1 MAQEVLQ
8 VKLTL
13 DGKEYELGMKQAEK
27 STANFMD
34 KVEYLGERLSVV
46 LTAPLALAGFQG
58 MKTAMNLEESFN
70 KVEVAFG
77 KAADSI
83 KQFSETT
90 VDAFGISQGAA
101 LDMSGTFG
109 DMATSMGIS
118 QTEAAKMATS
128 LVGLAG
134 DLASFKNIPI
144 AEAVTAL
151 NSVFTGETE
160 SLKMLGVVMTEVN
173 LKAFALQ
180 KGITKKYETMT
191 EAERVLL
198 RYNFVLE
205 KTRNAQGDYART
217 SDGAT
222 NATRTMQERFKEV
235 TGDLMNQVLPIYTQL
250 VLKVN
255 DILKSVSELSPEMK
269 QLIVIIGGIVGI
281 AGPVMLAIA
290 GISTAI
296 GTLGAAALPI
306 AGIVMGITTALA
318 LLFEHKAKIDS
329 VAAATMSMEDAT
341 RKANLQIQTQTDKV
355 QSLLEVLRN
364 EKSTQEEVNKAK
376 AELISISPKFQS
388 ALEGSKIDFEK
399 LADATSDYVT
409 ELQKVARA
417 EVLLEQQR
425 KNIAL
430 QEQERLNPGASLSLL
445 QKGEMFLKSGFGLGV
460 LGNYASNV
468 AVASNEIV
476 NKLQETNKKIG
487 KELQAIGKTITGTTT
502 TDTGTG
508 DTGIEGIG
516 VGTQGDGVN
525 KDAGTIQ
532 FGQKFLKGIQKMKD
546 DVEIAY
552 FDALKFVQNFKD
564 SKLQGLTLEG
574 FFVRQLLSGGTE
586 VQFVGDGLPATFQKV
601 EDNIIKGME
610 GRIQNIQNGIR
621 NFSHK
626 TISAYR
632 QSIYDLTEEME
643 KELSKSV
650 EQVFELGLESAA
662 LSIEGIFTQIFGGEF
677 DWKQAAA
684 GMLNGLASI
693 MQELGKH
700 MITLGMAKEAFKV
713 ALKDMFGG
721 GVGLIVAGGA
731 LIAGA
736 AAIRGYSNSISQR
749 STASSAGS
757 GGSNFTA
764 PTFNVQGSLVAKG
777 TDLVAVINNTKNLYG
792 A

>member
-13 DGKEYELGMKQAEK
+13 DGKEYELGMKQAEQRTR
-27 STANFMD
+27 SFMD
-34 KVEYLGERLSVV
+34 GFEAVGERLT
-46 LTAPLALAGFQG
+46 LFATTTLALVATQG
-58 MKTAMNLEESFN
+58 LKTAMSLEESLN
-70 KVEVAFG
+70 RVEVSFG
-77 KAADSI
+77 KSAEGI
-83 KQFSETT
+83 KDFAKTT
-90 VDAFGISQGAA
+90 VDSFGISQGAA
-101 LDMSGTFG
+101 LSMAGTFG
-109 DMATSMGIS
+109 DMATSMGIN
-118 QTEAAKMATS
+118 QTEAAKMSTS

-134 DLASFKNIPI
+134 DLASFKDIPI
-144 AEAVTAL
+144 SEAVTAL
-151 NSVFTGETE
+151 TSIFTGETE

-217 SDGAT
+217 SDSAS

-281 AGPVMLAIA
+281 AGPVMLAIS
-290 GISTAI
+290 GITAAV
-296 GTLGAAALPI
+296 GTLGATFATALGWVGIIGAALASIYVFRNEILKVLKEIELGFIKFNLRIYENLAKLPS
-306 AGIVMGITTALA
+306 A
-318 LLFEHKAKIDS
+318 LLGDS
-329 VAAATMSMEDAT
+329 FRKGLDIVKKDLKDAEMDLF
-341 RKANLQIQTQTDKV
+341 RL
-355 QSLLEVLRN
+355 
-364 EKSTQEEVNKAK
+364 
-376 AELISISPKFQS
+376 SIK
-388 ALEGSKIDFEK
+388 GS
-399 LADATSDYVT
+399 
-409 ELQKVARA
+409 Q
-417 EVLLEQQR
+417 
-425 KNIAL
+425 
-430 QEQERLNPGASLSLL
+430 
-445 QKGEMFLKSGFGLGV
+445 SGFMAQELGYTGLG
-460 LGNYASNV
+460 
-468 AVASNEIV
+468 
-476 NKLQETNKKIG
+476 G
-487 KELQAIGKTITGTTT
+487 KPAIGT
-502 TDTGTG
+502 
-508 DTGIEGIG
+508 TGIASIG
-516 VGTQGDGVN
+516 GGTQGDGVN

-532 FGQKFLKGIQKMKD
+532 FGQRFLKGIQKMKD

-586 VQFVGDGLPATFQKV
+586 VQFVGDGLPTTFQKV

-632 QSIYDLTEEME
+632 QSIYDLTEAME

-777 TDLVAVINNTKNLYG
+777 TDLVAVINNTKKLYG

>member
-1 MAQEVLQ
+1 
-8 VKLTL
+8 
-13 DGKEYELGMKQAEK
+13 
-27 STANFMD
+27 
-34 KVEYLGERLSVV
+34 
-46 LTAPLALAGFQG
+46 
-58 MKTAMNLEESFN
+58 
-70 KVEVAFG
+70 
-77 KAADSI
+77 
-83 KQFSETT
+83 
-90 VDAFGISQGAA
+90 
-101 LDMSGTFG
+101 
-109 DMATSMGIS
+109 MATSMGIN
-118 QTEAAKMATS
+118 QTEAAKMATTI
-128 LVGLAG
+128 VGLAG
-134 DLASFKNIPI
+134 DLASFKDIPI
-144 AEAVTAL
+144 SEAVTAL
-151 NSVFTGETE
+151 TSIFTGETE

-180 KGITKKYETMT
+180 KGITKKYEAMN

-217 SDGAT
+217 SDSAS

-281 AGPVMLAIA
+281 AGPVMLAIS
-290 GISTAI
+290 GITAAVA
-296 GTLGAAALPI
+296 TLGATFATALGWVGIIGAALASIYVFRNEILKVFKEIELGFIKFNLRIYENLAKLPSALLGDSFREGLDVVKKDLKDAEMDLFRLSIKGSQSGFMAQELGYTGLGGKPAVGTIGI
-306 AGIVMGITTALA
+306 AGIG
-318 LLFEHKAKIDS
+318 
-329 VAAATMSMEDAT
+329 
-341 RKANLQIQTQTDKV
+341 
-355 QSLLEVLRN
+355 
-364 EKSTQEEVNKAK
+364 
-376 AELISISPKFQS
+376 
-388 ALEGSKIDFEK
+388 G
-399 LADATSDYVT
+399 
-409 ELQKVARA
+409 
-417 EVLLEQQR
+417 
-425 KNIAL
+425 
-430 QEQERLNPGASLSLL
+430 
-445 QKGEMFLKSGFGLGV
+445 
-460 LGNYASNV
+460 
-468 AVASNEIV
+468 
-476 NKLQETNKKIG
+476 
-487 KELQAIGKTITGTTT
+487 
-502 TDTGTG
+502 
-508 DTGIEGIG
+508 
-516 VGTQGDGVN
+516 GTQGDGVN

-574 FFVRQLLSGGTE
+574 FFVSQLLSGGTE

-610 GRIQNIQNGIR
+610 GKIQNIQNGIK
-621 NFSHK
+621 NFTHSV
-626 TISAYR
+626 ISSYR
-632 QSIYDLTEEME
+632 QSIYDLTEAME

>member
-77 KAADSI
+77 KAADSV

-281 AGPVMLAIA
+281 AGPVMLAIS
-290 GISTAI
+290 GITAAVATLGATFATALGWVGIIGAALASIYVFRNEILKVFKEIELGFIKFNLRIYENLAKLPSALLGDSFRKGLDVVKKDLKDAEMDLFRLSIKGSQSGFMAQELGYTGLGGKPAI
-296 GTLGAAALPI
+296 GTTGI
-306 AGIVMGITTALA
+306 AGIG
-318 LLFEHKAKIDS
+318 
-329 VAAATMSMEDAT
+329 
-341 RKANLQIQTQTDKV
+341 
-355 QSLLEVLRN
+355 
-364 EKSTQEEVNKAK
+364 
-376 AELISISPKFQS
+376 
-388 ALEGSKIDFEK
+388 G
-399 LADATSDYVT
+399 
-409 ELQKVARA
+409 
-417 EVLLEQQR
+417 
-425 KNIAL
+425 
-430 QEQERLNPGASLSLL
+430 
-445 QKGEMFLKSGFGLGV
+445 
-460 LGNYASNV
+460 
-468 AVASNEIV
+468 
-476 NKLQETNKKIG
+476 
-487 KELQAIGKTITGTTT
+487 
-502 TDTGTG
+502 
-508 DTGIEGIG
+508 
-516 VGTQGDGVN
+516 GTQGDGVN

-610 GRIQNIQNGIR
+610 GRIQNIQNAIR
-621 NFSHK
+621 NFTHK
-626 TISAYR
+626 TISGYR
-632 QSIYDLTEEME
+632 QSMFDLTTAME
-643 KELSKSV
+643 DELSKAI
-650 EQVFELGLESAA
+650 QKTFELGLDSAA
-662 LSIEGIFTQIFGGEF
+662 LALEGVFTQAFGGEF

-693 MQELGKH
+693 MAELGKH
-700 MITLGMAKEAFKV
+700 MITLGIGKEAFQKS
-713 ALKDMFGG
+713 LESIFGG
-721 GVGLIVAGGA
+721 GKGLIIAGGA

-736 AAIRGYSNSISQR
+736 AAIRGYSNTLAKA

>member
-13 DGKEYELGMKQAEK
+13 DGKEYELGMKQAEQRTR
-27 STANFMD
+27 SFMD
-34 KVEYLGERLSVV
+34 GFEAVGERLT
-46 LTAPLALAGFQG
+46 LFATTTLALVATQG
-58 MKTAMNLEESFN
+58 LKTAMSLEESLN
-70 KVEVAFG
+70 RVEVSFG
-77 KAADSI
+77 KSAEGI
-83 KQFSETT
+83 KDFAKTT
-90 VDAFGISQGAA
+90 VDSFGISQGAA
-101 LDMSGTFG
+101 LSMAGTFG
-109 DMATSMGIS
+109 DMATSMGIN
-118 QTEAAKMATS
+118 QTEAAKMATTI
-128 LVGLAG
+128 VGLAG
-134 DLASFKNIPI
+134 DLASFKDIPI
-144 AEAVTAL
+144 SEAVTAL
-151 NSVFTGETE
+151 TSIFTGETE

-180 KGITKKYETMT
+180 KGITKKYEAMT

-217 SDGAT
+217 SDSAS

-281 AGPVMLAIA
+281 AGPVMLAIS
-290 GISTAI
+290 GITAAVATLGATFATALGWVGIIGAALASIYVFRNEILKVFKEIELGFIKFNLRIYENLAKLPSALLGDSFRKGLDVVKKDLKDAEMDLFRLSIKGSQSGFMAQELGYTGLGGKPAI
-296 GTLGAAALPI
+296 GTTGI
-306 AGIVMGITTALA
+306 AGIG
-318 LLFEHKAKIDS
+318 
-329 VAAATMSMEDAT
+329 
-341 RKANLQIQTQTDKV
+341 
-355 QSLLEVLRN
+355 
-364 EKSTQEEVNKAK
+364 
-376 AELISISPKFQS
+376 
-388 ALEGSKIDFEK
+388 G
-399 LADATSDYVT
+399 
-409 ELQKVARA
+409 
-417 EVLLEQQR
+417 
-425 KNIAL
+425 
-430 QEQERLNPGASLSLL
+430 
-445 QKGEMFLKSGFGLGV
+445 
-460 LGNYASNV
+460 
-468 AVASNEIV
+468 
-476 NKLQETNKKIG
+476 
-487 KELQAIGKTITGTTT
+487 
-502 TDTGTG
+502 
-508 DTGIEGIG
+508 
-516 VGTQGDGVN
+516 GTQGDGVN

-574 FFVRQLLSGGTE
+574 FFVKQLLSGGTE
-586 VQFVGDGLPATFQKV
+586 VVFAGDGLPATFQKV

-610 GRIQNIQNGIR
+610 GRIQNIQNGIK
-621 NFSHK
+621 NFTHSV
-626 TISAYR
+626 ISSYS
-632 QSIYDLTEEME
+632 QSIYDLTEAME
-643 KELSKSV
+643 VALSKSV

>member
-13 DGKEYELGMKQAEK
+13 DGKEYELGMKQAEQRTR
-27 STANFMD
+27 SFMD
-34 KVEYLGERLSVV
+34 GFEAVGERLT
-46 LTAPLALAGFQG
+46 LFATTTLALVATQG
-58 MKTAMNLEESFN
+58 LKTAMSLEESFN
-70 KVEVAFG
+70 KVEVSFG
-77 KAADSI
+77 KAADGV

-101 LDMSGTFG
+101 LSMAGTFG
-109 DMATSMGIS
+109 DMATSMGIN
-118 QTEAAKMATS
+118 QTEAAKMSTS

-134 DLASFKNIPI
+134 DLASFKDIPI
-144 AEAVTAL
+144 SEAVTAL
-151 NSVFTGETE
+151 TSVFTGETE

-180 KGITKKYETMT
+180 KGITKKYEAMN

-217 SDGAT
+217 SDSAS

-281 AGPVMLAIA
+281 AGPVMLAIS
-290 GISTAI
+290 GITAAV

-468 AVASNEIV
+468 AVASNDIV
-476 NKLQETNKKIG
+476 KKLQETNKKIG

-508 DTGIEGIG
+508 GTGIEGIG
-516 VGTQGDGVN
+516 GGTQGDGVN
-525 KDAGTIQ
+525 KDAGIMQ
-532 FGQKFLKGIQKMKD
+532 FGKKFTEGIK
-546 DVEIAY
+546 
-552 FDALKFVQNFKD
+552 
-564 SKLQGLTLEG
+564 KLQQQAEAAHAEFIMFWERLPDKKINGLSL
-574 FFVRQLLSGGTE
+574 
-586 VQFVGDGLPATFQKV
+586 
-601 EDNIIKGME
+601 
-610 GRIQNIQNGIR
+610 NGIFQTQLFAGGKIELGITEETLKDFDISGEKIAKKFEGLVKKIQDGIG
-621 NFSHK
+621 NMK
-626 TISAYR
+626 TNTISPMKEAILNLA
-632 QSIYDLTEEME
+632 SETEKAFNEAFSSL
-643 KELSKSV
+643 KLI
-650 EQVFELGLESAA
+650 GLDTFSAV
-662 LSIEGIFTQIFGGEF
+662 IEGLITKAFGGEY
-677 DWKQAAA
+677 DWKQMFAGLLRALSQGMAAIAQKLIILGIGLNAAMPGSGINQIAAGIALLAASGAAAA
-684 GMLNGLASI
+684 GAGLVSS
-693 MQELGKH
+693 K
-700 MITLGMAKEAFKV
+700 T
-713 ALKDMFGG
+713 
-721 GVGLIVAGGA
+721 
-731 LIAGA
+731 IA
-736 AAIRGYSNSISQR
+736 NR
-749 STASSAGS
+749 STASTVNQSGFSAPS
-757 GGSNFTA
+757 
-764 PTFNVQGSLVAKG
+764 FNVQGAFTLKG
-777 TDLVAVINNTKNLYG
+777 TDLVASINNTKNQFGL
-792 A
+792 

>member
-1 MAQEVLQ
+1 
-8 VKLTL
+8 
-13 DGKEYELGMKQAEK
+13 
-27 STANFMD
+27 
-34 KVEYLGERLSVV
+34 
-46 LTAPLALAGFQG
+46 
-58 MKTAMNLEESFN
+58 
-70 KVEVAFG
+70 
-77 KAADSI
+77 
-83 KQFSETT
+83 
-90 VDAFGISQGAA
+90 
-101 LDMSGTFG
+101 
-109 DMATSMGIS
+109 
-118 QTEAAKMATS
+118 
-128 LVGLAG
+128 
-134 DLASFKNIPI
+134 
-144 AEAVTAL
+144 
-151 NSVFTGETE
+151 
-160 SLKMLGVVMTEVN
+160 
-173 LKAFALQ
+173 
-180 KGITKKYETMT
+180 
-191 EAERVLL
+191 
-198 RYNFVLE
+198 
-205 KTRNAQGDYART
+205 
-217 SDGAT
+217 
-222 NATRTMQERFKEV
+222 MQERFKEV

-281 AGPVMLAIA
+281 AGPVMLAIT
-290 GISTAI
+290 GISAAI

-399 LADATSDYVT
+399 LADATSDYIT

-445 QKGEMFLKSGFGLGV
+445 QKGSMILKGAFFDNKTGLGI
-460 LGNYASNV
+460 LGDYVSGV
-468 AVASNEIV
+468 AISSNEIV
-476 NKLQETNKKIG
+476 KKLQETNKKIG
-487 KELQAIGKTITGTTT
+487 EELQAIGKTLTGTK
-502 TDTGTG
+502 TDEDGG
-508 DTGIEGIG
+508 GGG
-516 VGTQGDGVN
+516 GGGGTQGDGVN

-601 EDNIIKGME
+601 EDNIIKGMK

-632 QSIYDLTEEME
+632 QSIYDLTEAME

-792 A
+792 T